1 MVQGHGKIGAEIT
14 DELMRELKFDN
25 DTRKKVVEL
34 VFYHD
39 YEFVV
44 NKKSICKWLNRIGED
59 QFRRLLAVKKAD
71 VFGQDPESPTLEE
84 MLDKIKRMER
94 CLDDVLKEKVCFN
107 LRQLEI
113 SGKDLIRIGIPE
125 GKEIGDMLNKLLEKV
140 ISGEVENSREKLM
153 EVVNENFSS

>member
-1 MVQGHGKIGAEIT
+1 MSLFINT
-14 DELMRELKFDN
+14 DENTVLITCKCGCQSALQIQIDPDDENAYSFLSHMNGNFYRDQYGTFGVIKE
-25 DTRKKVVEL
+25 KV
-34 VFYHD
+34 
-39 YEFVV
+39 
-44 NKKSICKWLNRIGED
+44 
-59 QFRRLLAVKKAD
+59 
-71 VFGQDPESPTLEE
+71 
-84 MLDKIKRMER
+84 KRMER

-113 SGKDLIRIGIPE
+113 SGKDLIRLGIPE